1 MPTCYDN
8 TLRDSIINE
17 PGRTDHIWNFYGN
30 AIFVSQ
36 AYVGSI
42 TPQVLVRFYNN
53 ARIARH
59 PPTPLPKKRRGR
71 RKSKEWKCQ
80 NVEAHF
86 APNKDRSSITSRKV
100 VKRFIANLFLPSIN
114 IQSTTLTYPRRANLF
129 YFKDYPNTLYS
140 CC

>member
-59 PPTPLPKKRRGR
+59 PPHPPPEKKKGEEEI
-71 RKSKEWKCQ
+71 KGMKVSKC
-80 NVEAHF
+80 
-86 APNKDRSSITSRKV
+86 
-100 VKRFIANLFLPSIN
+100 
-114 IQSTTLTYPRRANLF
+114 
-129 YFKDYPNTLYS
+129 
-140 CC
+140 